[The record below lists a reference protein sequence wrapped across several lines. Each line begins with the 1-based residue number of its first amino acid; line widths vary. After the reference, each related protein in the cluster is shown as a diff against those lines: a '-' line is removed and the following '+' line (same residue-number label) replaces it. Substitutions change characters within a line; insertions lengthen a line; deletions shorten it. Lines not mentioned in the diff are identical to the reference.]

1 MSFDQMLIHFCSP
14 TLCEIKPGNMFF
26 VKNNDFSENNFEQW
40 KKSLFIRGFLS
51 FAIKLS
57 ENSTA
62 ILICNVC
69 WVRKILGDI
78 AVHSYLV
85 EKGYHCGG
93 VFDFV
98 NDFTYR
104 LHSIQGFPH
113 EIGVILGYPVDDV
126 IEFEN
131 HEGQNCKYCGQWK
144 SYTDI
149 EKAKQCHCNYK
160 KCCCFCERLYNEG
173 YTLEYILQEYKKNVS
188 AA

>member
-1 MSFDQMLIHFCSP
+1 MSFDQMMIHFCAP

-26 VKNNDFSENNFEQW
+26 VKNNDFTQTSFEQW
-40 KKSLFIRGFLS
+40 KQSLFLRGFLS
-51 FAIKLS
+51 FAIRLS

-62 ILICNVC
+62 IFVCNVC

-78 AVHSYLV
+78 SVHSYLV

-104 LHSIQGFPH
+104 LHTTQGFPH
-113 EIGVILGYPVDDV
+113 EIGVVLGYPVDDV
-126 IEFEN
+126 IEFKN

-144 SYTDI
+144 TYTDI

-160 KCCCFCERLYNEG
+160 NCCGFCEKLYNEG
-173 YTLEYILQEYKKNVS
+173 YSLDYILREYKNLIS

>member
-1 MSFDQMLIHFCSP
+1 MRDADYIYAVACIRAKEK
-14 TLCEIKPGNMFF
+14 TLLTDSDVQTMVGMK
-26 VKNNDFSENNFEQW
+26 SEKEV
-40 KKSLFIRGFLS
+40 L
-51 FAIKLS
+51 
-57 ENSTA
+57 
-62 ILICNVC
+62 
-69 WVRKILGDI
+69 
-78 AVHSYLV
+78 SYLV

-104 LHSIQGFPH
+104 LHSTQGFPH

-160 KCCCFCERLYNEG
+160 KCCGFCESLYNKG
-173 YTLEYILQEYKKNVS
+173 YSLDYIVQEYKKIAS